1 MPIERCRPVV
11 SRVVDPSAVAIGER
25 KAQGSQIRHLIIK
38 KICQIKTVYWTRSD
52 SVGASQIQ
60 AIKSR
65 VFARSAFGKLDLRS
79 VLIAERSHIVQSSR
93 LMDGQS
99 SCILSRDDD
108 VLGEVAYP
116 RLRRVQQPDNRITA
130 TGVRLSTTVKI
141 MSMKSARSVPRVGD
155 KIYLGLFAPRL
166 KA

>member
-79 VLIAERSHIVQSSR
+79 VLIAERSHIV
-93 LMDGQS
+93 
-99 SCILSRDDD
+99 
-108 VLGEVAYP
+108 
-116 RLRRVQQPDNRITA
+116 
-130 TGVRLSTTVKI
+130 
-141 MSMKSARSVPRVGD
+141 
-155 KIYLGLFAPRL
+155 
-166 KA
+166 